1 MDGVGKEAKRLA
13 VRAEERLLWALRREQ
28 EAAESTEALRELRAD
43 MRGRGHVPPWLPG
56 VAMSSASAPT
66 LEHLDSDEP
75 QVFLPDAG
83 DLGALDPFSTGE

>member
-43 MRGRGHVPPWLPG
+43 MGCRVG
-56 VAMSSASAPT
+56 
-66 LEHLDSDEP
+66 SDR
-75 QVFLPDAG
+75 
-83 DLGALDPFSTGE
+83 GALP